1 MTRPLQLQQGAVL
14 ITALMFLVILTLISI
29 TAMRSSTLELRMA
42 GNEQEHRRA
51 LQSTQS
57 AVNGVMAQTSIQ
69 VIDVGITNC
78 YRFADTTDPTT
89 LAGCT
94 TANTTTLTSGP
105 GYDAPN
111 LVAANLD
118 AITACPRSIAN
129 SARGQGSLRTSNA
142 GTSTGNCAYFTVTS
156 SYDDTAARGGAAE
169 TAEGVIK
176 LIF

>member
-1 MTRPLQLQQGAVL
+1 M
-14 ITALMFLVILTLISI
+14 TALIFLVILTLISV

-57 AVNGVMAQTSIQ
+57 AINGVMNQASIQ
-69 VIDVGITNC
+69 VTDVGVTSC
-78 YRFADTTDPTT
+78 YKFADATDPTQV
-89 LAGCT
+89 AGCT
-94 TANTTTLTSGP
+94 SANTQTLTSGP

-111 LVAANLD
+111 VVAATLD
-118 AITACPRSIAN
+118 AIASCPRTIAN

-142 GTSTGNCAYFTVTS
+142 GTSTGNCAYFTMTS